1 MALGNGGR
9 ELMYCI
15 LADVVDLILCPL
27 LLYEKLGVVSGV
39 ALTSGE
45 CLLLSPELGV
55 ELLKLLERELQFGVI

>member
-1 MALGNGGR
+1 MVFAHCGR
-9 ELMYCI
+9 KLVGCI
-15 LADVVDLILCPL
+15 LTDVGDLILCPL